1 MPAVMGGAC
10 TDTYIHHILVS
21 NMEFLKSKKHIL
33 AQFEIKNVKGL
44 DANEIKGS
52 GCYGEVLQ
60 VTVDRIPRVGKR
72 LHNMLVAQDIE
83 PGEREGIQGR
93 FYSECLLLSKLNHPN
108 VVEFVGVHFDAV
120 NPSDVTLIMEQLH
133 TDLETFL
140 KRPRIPLSVKLSIL
154 LDVSTGLFY
163 LHTQLDEPLI
173 HRDLSATNILISTD
187 SHAKIADLGVSKLL
201 NRHPSRTSKQTRCPG
216 SLAYMPPE
224 ALQEAPVYG
233 RELDIF
239 SFGHVTLYVIL
250 QDFPCAYDATNDPE
264 MPSAI
269 QAGEVQILKCNKWI
283 SRVPHDHCLRSITLQ
298 CLQDKP
304 DRRPGTKQLNTVIKA
319 LCAKHPKSLSDIHS
333 S

>member
-1 MPAVMGGAC
+1 M
-10 TDTYIHHILVS
+10 
-21 NMEFLKSKKHIL
+21 
-33 AQFEIKNVKGL
+33 
-44 DANEIKGS
+44 
-52 GCYGEVLQ
+52 
-60 VTVDRIPRVGKR
+60 
-72 LHNMLVAQDIE
+72 
-83 PGEREGIQGR
+83 
-93 FYSECLLLSKLNHPN
+93 
-108 VVEFVGVHFDAV
+108 
-120 NPSDVTLIMEQLH
+120 
-133 TDLETFL
+133 
-140 KRPRIPLSVKLSIL
+140 
-154 LDVSTGLFY
+154 STGLFY

-173 HRDLSATNILISTD
+173 HRDLSTTNILISTD
-187 SHAKIADLGVSKLL
+187 SHVKIADLGVSKLL

-264 MPSAI
+264 MASAI

-319 LCAKHPKSLSDIHS
+319 LCAKHLKSISDIHS
-333 S
+333 SWGNQDEVSNTHVYHENLMIDAILYTHNCEFGR